1 MRLFDTHIHMD
12 DPRFDEDRDPVL
24 NSLKSNGVE
33 LILNPAADM
42 KGCRDAVALSQK
54 YPFVYAAVGVHP
66 SEVENLSDA
75 DIDEMRSLAALPK
88 TVAIGEIGLDYHFE
102 DSPSHEVQRA
112 AFIRQLEL
120 VKETDLP
127 VIIHSRDASAETL
140 EIIKASGIR
149 KGVVHCFGGSKE
161 TAREYLDLG
170 FHISFTGVITFS
182 NAKRYEE
189 IVASVPLERMMIE
202 TDGPYMAPTPHRGER
217 NESRYV
223 LHVAEKIA
231 EIKGIDVEEVAET
244 TFLNGCAFFG
254 IPVPVK

>member
-1 MRLFDTHIHMD
+1 MD
-12 DPRFDEDRDPVL
+12 DPRFDEDRDIVL
-24 NSLKSNGVE
+24 NSLKSNNVN

-42 KGCRDAVALSQK
+42 KGSRAAVELSKK

-66 SEVENLSDA
+66 SEVEGMSDD
-75 DIDEMRSLAALPK
+75 DINELRSLASLPK

-102 DSPSHEVQRA
+102 DSPSHDVQKE

-120 VKETDLP
+120 VKETKLP
-127 VIIHSRDASAETL
+127 VIIHSRDACADTL
-140 EIIKASGIR
+140 DIVKASGVTN
-149 KGVVHCFGGSKE
+149 GVVHCFGGSKE
-161 TAREYLDLG
+161 TAREYINMG

-217 NESRYV
+217 NESKYV
-223 LHVAEKIA
+223 IHVAEKIA
-231 EIKGIDVEEVAET
+231 QIKNLTVEEVAEA
-244 TFLNGCAFFG
+244 TFINGCNFFG
-254 IPVPVK
+254 IPVPENI